1 MRNQEA
7 EVTELKRESVC
18 VCVCVCVHACWL
30 IWGIERGYVWPSW
43 CLAQICHCMLDAM
56 EHSMKISNDPGRD
69 FVCAQKQKLL
79 SKLLSKLASSNEAL
93 DLELT

>member
-1 MRNQEA
+1 MGNE
-7 EVTELKRESVC
+7 ESRGRGHRVKKGEC

-56 EHSMKISNDPGRD
+56 ERSMKISNDPGRA
-69 FVCAQKQKLL
+69 FVCAHLCVCVCVL
-79 SKLLSKLASSNEAL
+79 I
-93 DLELT
+93 